1 MSRRPCTTRSQSS
14 TIAGPVNWITSATL
28 IAIRSIARKYESCTI
43 ATPAR
48 PSQAIRGT
56 SARAIR
62 SRRRSTSASAPA
74 SSTNDTVTRSWLR
87 CEADTPSSSSSFAMS
102 R

>member
-1 MSRRPCTTRSQSS
+1 M
-14 TIAGPVNWITSATL
+14 NWITSATL
-28 IAIRSIARKYESCTI
+28 IGIRSMARKYENCTI
-43 ATPAR
+43 ATPAS
-48 PSQAIRGT
+48 PSHAIRGT

-74 SSTNDTVTRSWLR
+74 SSANDTVTRSWLR
-87 CEADTPSSSSSFAMS
+87 WAAETPSSSSNFAIDPLTANIPAATAAS